1 MPKNKCFGVCVPIKG
16 HTAEHSAIFSL
27 PGTDNVQVMF
37 KISTID
43 ARNETHFDSSWI
55 KLSEYFAP

>member
-1 MPKNKCFGVCVPIKG
+1 MFSVCVPIKEQ
-16 HTAEHSAIFSL
+16 TAEHSAIFSL
-27 PGTDNVQVMF
+27 LGNDKVQVMF

-43 ARNETHFDSSWI
+43 ARHETHFDSSWI